1 MTRAQKSSAVEKLA
15 VSFDDL
21 VHLRQ
26 DMMNLN
32 GKQEVIDRLDNVCG
46 ELENI
51 IYLLLEKR

>member
-1 MTRAQKSSAVEKLA
+1 MTRTQKSSAVEKLA